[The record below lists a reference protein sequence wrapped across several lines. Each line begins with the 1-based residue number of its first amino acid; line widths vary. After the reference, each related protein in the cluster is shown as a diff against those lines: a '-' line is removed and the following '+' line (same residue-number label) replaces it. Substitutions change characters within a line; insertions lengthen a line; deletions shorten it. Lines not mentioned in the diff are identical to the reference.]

1 MVSVGSSCLWIWR
14 QYSKNLE
21 SGEGAERDRAPALRE
36 QRWSGGKR
44 GAGFGQSNM
53 KIAFCISEHSWSVVA
68 IASCQERLSAFF
80 SLLRYYLQHLSP
92 FKYPSNKDVTSLDW
106 NSSGSLLAT
115 GSYDGYARIWS
126 TSGELK
132 NTLGQ
137 HKGPIFALK
146 WNKSGNYILSAGIAL
161 FCKLDNFKF

>member
-68 IASCQERLSAFF
+68 IASCQERLYQLFLVCSGITCNI
-80 SLLRYYLQHLSP
+80 SLHLSTPVIRTSHHLTGTAVARYLQPVLMMAMP
-92 FKYPSNKDVTSLDW
+92 EF
-106 NSSGSLLAT
+106 
-115 GSYDGYARIWS
+115 
-126 TSGELK
+126 
-132 NTLGQ
+132 GQ
-137 HKGPIFALK
+137 RAE
-146 WNKSGNYILSAGIAL
+146 N
-161 FCKLDNFKF
+161 